1 MKNILVGIDFDEK
14 TELLLEKAQDLARKY
29 GAKLWLLHAVSPLP
43 EFVGFDA
50 TPHYVTEDRPEILT
64 ANQHR
69 LDDYANKLKA
79 DGIDSEGV
87 LLEGT
92 TISVILE
99 ESVKLNVDLIICGH
113 HEHNFLYNLIFGS
126 VSAAIVRQSDIPVLV
141 YPLG

>member
-14 TELLLEKAQDLARKY
+14 TEELIEKAVALAKKY
-29 GAKLWLLHAVSPLP
+29 KAKLWLLHAVPPLP

-50 TPHYVTEDRPEILT
+50 TPHYVTEGRAEEMERE
-64 ANQHR
+64 QSR
-69 LDDYANKLKA
+69 LDEYANKLKKE
-79 DGIDSEGV
+79 GVDSEGV
-87 LLEGT
+87 LIQGT

-99 ESVKLNVDLIICGH
+99 ESKNLNVDLIICGH